1 MAQRAVVEAALPE
14 IQKRPMRPVDLVHLA
29 KQCLGDENLELEILR
44 LFDTTLST
52 YFGRLKLA
60 TAFDDLAIN
69 LHSIKGAS
77 AGVGA
82 WGVADLAAALEKDL
96 QAGRPLKAEKIDD
109 LGMAVEEVRDF
120 IARMLANSEEA

>member
-1 MAQRAVVEAALPE
+1 MAQRAIVEHAPAE
-14 IQKRPMRPVDLVHLA
+14 NAKRPMRPVDLVHLA

-52 YFGRLKLA
+52 YFGRLKLS
-60 TAFDDLAIN
+60 TSFDDLAIN
-69 LHSIKGAS
+69 LHSIKGAA

-82 WGVADLAAALEKDL
+82 WGVSDLATALEKDL
-96 QAGRPLKAEKIDD
+96 KAGRPLAPERVGD

-120 IARMLANSEEA
+120 IARMLANEEV

>member
-1 MAQRAVVEAALPE
+1 MAQRANLQAQVSVVQVSRQA
-14 IQKRPMRPVDLVHLA
+14 RPVDLVHLA

-52 YFGRLKLA
+52 YFERLKLA
-60 TAFDDLAIN
+60 ESFDDLAIN
-69 LHSIKGAS
+69 LHAIKGAS

-82 WGVADLAAALEKDL
+82 WGVSDLAKALEGEIS
-96 QAGRPLKAEKIDD
+96 QGRPLRAERISD

-120 IARMLANSEEA
+120 IARMLAASDD